1 MGRARGD
8 GTRGFLLEAASL
20 PLLFLIWHLLA
31 LAVSHRLFPTPV
43 EVIVEL
49 WRLATE
55 RHLIADLAKTLVR
68 AAWAF
73 VAAMTIGTLIGA
85 VLGRFRGVD
94 RLFGSWVLIGLNI
107 PAIVVAITCYIWLGL
122 SEFALIL
129 AVTINKTPLV
139 AVTMREGVRALDYG
153 FAELGRVYR
162 LDLWRRV
169 RLIVI
174 PQLMPYMLTAARTG
188 LSLIWKI
195 VLVFEVL
202 GSDGGVGFRIGVFF
216 QNFDIEGI
224 LAYTLAFMTVVIAFE
239 YLVMRR
245 LEARILG
252 WRPT

>member
-224 LAYTLAFMTVVIAFE
+224 LAYTLAFMTVVITFE

>member
-55 RHLIADLAKTLVR
+55 RHLVADLAKTLVR

-73 VAAMTIGTLIGA
+73 VAAMTIGSLIGA

-224 LAYTLAFMTVVIAFE
+224 LAYTLAFMTVVITFE